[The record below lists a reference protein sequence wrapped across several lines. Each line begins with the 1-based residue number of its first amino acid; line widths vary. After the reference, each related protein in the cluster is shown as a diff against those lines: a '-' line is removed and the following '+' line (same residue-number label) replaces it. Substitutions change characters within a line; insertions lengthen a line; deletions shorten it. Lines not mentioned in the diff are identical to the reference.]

1 MPDIHILKEHKL
13 GLDRARDIARDWAAD
28 VHQSYGMQCTHEI
41 GETQDWVLF
50 KQSGVQG
57 SLKVAADHF
66 ELTADLGFLF
76 KGFRQKIADT
86 IESRLESLLAGQAG

>member
-1 MPDIHILKEHKL
+1 MPDIHILKGHQL
-13 GLDRARDIARDWAAD
+13 GLDRARAIAQDWAAD
-28 VHQSYGMQCTHEI
+28 VHQSYGMQCTHEM
-41 GETQDWVLF
+41 GETHDRVLF

-76 KGFRQKIADT
+76 KGFRQKIT
-86 IESRLESLLAGQAG
+86 ETVESRLESLLAGHAG